1 MKQLKP
7 PLTSCTRLA
16 VALCYWSRTELVTAG
31 VGASGMPA
39 WILGFAGGLQAH
51 HIPAGA
57 PLAQQTPSSWQTYV
71 LAAHRCGGCRHI
83 RPPVKALAGWTARPG
98 DGDTSA
104 ARLLA
109 LLLMDRLP
117 RQDRHG

>member
-39 WILGFAGGLQAH
+39 CCQSGYWDLLEACKHTTSLLVPHWHNRPRAAGRHMCLLPTDVGAAGTSGLQ
-51 HIPAGA
+51 
-57 PLAQQTPSSWQTYV
+57 
-71 LAAHRCGGCRHI
+71 
-83 RPPVKALAGWTARPG
+83 
-98 DGDTSA
+98 
-104 ARLLA
+104 
-109 LLLMDRLP
+109 
-117 RQDRHG
+117 